1 MSIHIKSNL
10 WGHTPRKLCKTGLCV
25 APMRELWYTTAMKA
39 VLCALLLAVSGAAS
53 AAVAVGPLPAPD
65 YADTEVS
72 TNFAFSVG
80 EGQSRGI
87 VFTVELQ
94 ATPSNNVEVAIGVDA
109 NGDGR
114 LSVDESGLCVGY
126 DCGTWFV
133 RSASGDAITTTG
145 VADSGVFRRTY
156 RVRARRVNP
165 QWNLVKATRRGVD
178 ASAESVLVESAE
190 QGFRVRLL

>member
-1 MSIHIKSNL
+1 
-10 WGHTPRKLCKTGLCV
+10 
-25 APMRELWYTTAMKA
+25 MKNI
-39 VLCALLLAVSGAAS
+39 VLLLPLFACTSVVAGI
-53 AAVAVGPLPAPD
+53 AVGPLPASG

-80 EGQSRGI
+80 EGQNRGI
-87 VFTVELQ
+87 VFTVELH

-109 NGDGR
+109 DEDGR
-114 LSVDESGLCVGY
+114 LSLDEPELCVGY

-133 RSASGDAITTTG
+133 RSSYDDTVTTTD

-165 QWNLVKATRRGVD
+165 LWNIVKVTRRGVD
-178 ASAESVLVESAE
+178 VSSESVSVERVE
-190 QGFRVRLL
+190 HGFKVRLL

>member
-1 MSIHIKSNL
+1 MKFV
-10 WGHTPRKLCKTGLCV
+10 TCV
-25 APMRELWYTTAMKA
+25 
-39 VLCALLLAVSGAAS
+39 LLLFVSIAA
-53 AAVAVGPLPAPD
+53 AGIAVGPLPVPD

-80 EGQSRGI
+80 EGQNRGI

-109 NGDGR
+109 DEDGH
-114 LSVDESGLCVGY
+114 LSVDESELCVGY
-126 DCGTWFV
+126 DCGAWFV
-133 RSASGDAITTTG
+133 RSAAQDAVTAED

-165 QWNLVKATRRGVD
+165 LWNLVKVTRRGVG
-178 ASAESVLVESAE
+178 ASAESVSVERVE
-190 QGFRVRLL
+190 HGFRVRLL

>member
-1 MSIHIKSNL
+1 MKFLTLVLSL
-10 WGHTPRKLCKTGLCV
+10 F
-25 APMRELWYTTAMKA
+25 APFA
-39 VLCALLLAVSGAAS
+39 
-53 AAVAVGPLPAPD
+53 AAVAGVAVGSLPVPV

-80 EGQSRGI
+80 EVQSRGI

-94 ATPSNNVEVAIGVDA
+94 ATPSNNVEVAIGCDA
-109 NGDGR
+109 DEDGS

-133 RSASGDAITTTG
+133 RSSAQDAVTAED
-145 VADSGVFRRTY
+145 VDDSGVFRRTY

-165 QWNLVKATRRGVD
+165 LWNLVKVTRRGYG
-178 ASAESVLVESAE
+178 ASAESVSVEMVE
-190 QGFRVRLL
+190 HGFRVRLL

>member
-1 MSIHIKSNL
+1 MKFLTLVLSL
-10 WGHTPRKLCKTGLCV
+10 F
-25 APMRELWYTTAMKA
+25 APFA
-39 VLCALLLAVSGAAS
+39 
-53 AAVAVGPLPAPD
+53 AAVAVGPLPVPV

-72 TNFAFSVG
+72 TNFAFSAG

-109 NGDGR
+109 DEDGS

-133 RSASGDAITTTG
+133 RSSAQDAVTAED
-145 VADSGVFRRTY
+145 VDDSGVFRRTY

-165 QWNLVKATRRGVD
+165 LWNLVKVTRRGYG
-178 ASAESVLVESAE
+178 ASAESVSVESVE
-190 QGFRVRLL
+190 QGFKVRLL

>member
-1 MSIHIKSNL
+1 
-10 WGHTPRKLCKTGLCV
+10 
-25 APMRELWYTTAMKA
+25 MKA

-80 EGQSRGI
+80 EGQNRGI

-109 NGDGR
+109 NGDGN
-114 LSVDESGLCVGY
+114 LSVDESELCVGY

-133 RSASGDAITTTG
+133 RSSAQDAVTATD
-145 VADSGVFRRTY
+145 VDDSGVFRRTY

-165 QWNLVKATRRGVD
+165 LWNLVKVTRRGYD
-178 ASAESVLVESAE
+178 ASAEGVSVESVE
-190 QGFRVRLL
+190 RGFRVRLL

>member
-1 MSIHIKSNL
+1 ML
-10 WGHTPRKLCKTGLCV
+10 PLV
-25 APMRELWYTTAMKA
+25 
-39 VLCALLLAVSGAAS
+39 VSSAAS
-53 AAVAVGPLPAPD
+53 AAVAVGPLPAPE
-65 YADTEVS
+65 YADTEVT

-109 NGDGR
+109 DGNGC
-114 LSVDESGLCVGY
+114 LSADESELCAGY
-126 DCGTWFV
+126 DCGKWFV
-133 RSASGDAITTTG
+133 RSSAQDAVTTED

-165 QWNLVKATRRGVD
+165 LWNLVKVMRRGRG
-178 ASAESVLVESAE
+178 AAAESVSVEMIE
-190 QGFRVRLL
+190 QGFKVRLL

>member
-1 MSIHIKSNL
+1 MKFLTLVLSL
-10 WGHTPRKLCKTGLCV
+10 F
-25 APMRELWYTTAMKA
+25 APF
-39 VLCALLLAVSGAAS
+39 
-53 AAVAVGPLPAPD
+53 AAVVAGIAVGPLPAPD
-65 YADTEVS
+65 YVDTEVS

-80 EGQSRGI
+80 EVQSRGI

-109 NGDGR
+109 DEDGS

-133 RSASGDAITTTG
+133 RSSAQDAVTAED
-145 VADSGVFRRTY
+145 VDDSGVFRRTY

-165 QWNLVKATRRGVD
+165 LWNLVKVTRRGYG
-178 ASAESVLVESAE
+178 ASAESVSVESVE
-190 QGFRVRLL
+190 HGFRVRLL

>member
-1 MSIHIKSNL
+1 MKSL
-10 WGHTPRKLCKTGLCV
+10 
-25 APMRELWYTTAMKA
+25 AF
-39 VLCALLLAVSGAAS
+39 LLPLIVPAA
-53 AAVAVGPLPAPD
+53 AAARVAVGPLPAPD

-94 ATPSNNVEVAIGVDA
+94 ASPSNNVEVAIGVDA
-109 NGDGR
+109 DEDGS

-126 DCGTWFV
+126 DCGTWVV
-133 RSASGDAITTTG
+133 RSASDDAITTTDA
-145 VADSGVFRRTY
+145 ADSGVFRRTY

-165 QWNLVKATRRGVD
+165 LWNLVKVTRRGI
-178 ASAESVLVESAE
+178 AAAAESVSVEMVE
-190 QGFRVRLL
+190 HGFSVRLL

>member
-1 MSIHIKSNL
+1 MKSL
-10 WGHTPRKLCKTGLCV
+10 
-25 APMRELWYTTAMKA
+25 AF
-39 VLCALLLAVSGAAS
+39 LLPLIVPAA
-53 AAVAVGPLPAPD
+53 AAAGVAVGPLPAPD

-109 NGDGR
+109 DEDGS

-133 RSASGDAITTTG
+133 RSSAQDAVTAED
-145 VADSGVFRRTY
+145 VDDSGVFRRTY

-165 QWNLVKATRRGVD
+165 LWNLVKMTRRGYG
-178 ASAESVLVESAE
+178 ASAESVSVESVE
-190 QGFRVRLL
+190 HGFRVRLL

>member
-1 MSIHIKSNL
+1 
-10 WGHTPRKLCKTGLCV
+10 
-25 APMRELWYTTAMKA
+25 MKA

-109 NGDGR
+109 DEDGR
-114 LSVDESGLCVGY
+114 LSIEESELCVGY

-133 RSASGDAITTTG
+133 RSSAQDAVTATD
-145 VADSGVFRRTY
+145 VDDSGVFRRTY

-165 QWNLVKATRRGVD
+165 LWNLVKVTRRGYD
-178 ASAESVLVESAE
+178 ASAESVSVESVE
-190 QGFRVRLL
+190 RGFRVRLL

>member
-1 MSIHIKSNL
+1 MKFLTLVLSL
-10 WGHTPRKLCKTGLCV
+10 FAPFAAAV
-25 APMRELWYTTAMKA
+25 A
-39 VLCALLLAVSGAAS
+39 G
-53 AAVAVGPLPAPD
+53 VAVGPLPVPV

-72 TNFAFSVG
+72 TNFAFSAG

-94 ATPSNNVEVAIGVDA
+94 ATPSNNVEVAIGCDA
-109 NGDGR
+109 DEDGS

-133 RSASGDAITTTG
+133 RSSAQDAVTTED
-145 VADSGVFRRTY
+145 VDDSGVFRRTY

-165 QWNLVKATRRGVD
+165 LWNLVKVTRRGIG
-178 ASAESVLVESAE
+178 AAAESVSVEHVE
-190 QGFRVRLL
+190 HGFKVRLL

>member
-1 MSIHIKSNL
+1 MKFV
-10 WGHTPRKLCKTGLCV
+10 TCV
-25 APMRELWYTTAMKA
+25 
-39 VLCALLLAVSGAAS
+39 LLLFVSIAA
-53 AAVAVGPLPAPD
+53 AGIAVGPLPVPD

-94 ATPSNNVEVAIGVDA
+94 ASPSNNVEVAIGVDA
-109 NGDGR
+109 DEDGH
-114 LSVDESGLCVGY
+114 LSVDESELCVGY

-133 RSASGDAITTTG
+133 RSSSDDAVTTTDA
-145 VADSGVFRRTY
+145 ADSGVFRRTY

-165 QWNLVKATRRGVD
+165 LWNLVKVTRRG
-178 ASAESVLVESAE
+178 AKLRIESVKW
-190 QGFRVRLL
+190 RVAS

>member
-1 MSIHIKSNL
+1 MKFATLVLSL
-10 WGHTPRKLCKTGLCV
+10 FAPFAAAV
-25 APMRELWYTTAMKA
+25 A
-39 VLCALLLAVSGAAS
+39 G
-53 AAVAVGPLPAPD
+53 VAVGPLSAPE
-65 YADTEVS
+65 YVDTEIS

-80 EGQSRGI
+80 EGQRRSI

-109 NGDGR
+109 DEDGS
-114 LSVDESGLCVGY
+114 LSVDESELCVGY

-133 RSASGDAITTTG
+133 RSSAQDAVTSED

-165 QWNLVKATRRGVD
+165 LWNLVRVTRRGYG
-178 ASAESVLVESAE
+178 AAAESVSVKNVE
-190 QGFRVRLL
+190 QGFKVRLL

>member
-1 MSIHIKSNL
+1 MKRLVIL
-10 WGHTPRKLCKTGLCV
+10 LPLFLPVV
-25 APMRELWYTTAMKA
+25 ATA
-39 VLCALLLAVSGAAS
+39 V
-53 AAVAVGPLPAPD
+53 VAVGPLPAPD

-109 NGDGR
+109 DGDGC
-114 LSVDESGLCVGY
+114 LSIDESELCVGY

-133 RSASGDAITTTG
+133 RSSAQDAVTTED

-165 QWNLVKATRRGVD
+165 LWNLVKVTRRGYG
-178 ASAESVLVESAE
+178 AAAESVSVESVE
-190 QGFRVRLL
+190 QGFKVRLL

>member
-1 MSIHIKSNL
+1 MKSF
-10 WGHTPRKLCKTGLCV
+10 
-25 APMRELWYTTAMKA
+25 AF
-39 VLCALLLAVSGAAS
+39 LLTMIVPAA
-53 AAVAVGPLPAPD
+53 AAAGIAVGPLPAPD

-94 ATPSNNVEVAIGVDA
+94 ATPSNNVEVAIGCDTD
-109 NGDGR
+109 GDGS
-114 LSVDESGLCVGY
+114 LSVDESELCVGY

-133 RSASGDAITTTG
+133 RSSAQDAVTTEDVG
-145 VADSGVFRRTY
+145 DSGVFRRIY

-165 QWNLVKATRRGVD
+165 LWNLVRVTRRGYG
-178 ASAESVLVESAE
+178 AAAESVSVEMVDR
-190 QGFRVRLL
+190 GFSVRLL

>member
-1 MSIHIKSNL
+1 
-10 WGHTPRKLCKTGLCV
+10 
-25 APMRELWYTTAMKA
+25 MKA

-80 EGQSRGI
+80 EGQNRGI

-109 NGDGR
+109 DGDGN
-114 LSVDESGLCVGY
+114 LSVDESELCVGY

-133 RSASGDAITTTG
+133 RSSAQDAVTATD
-145 VADSGVFRRTY
+145 VDDSGVFRRTY

-165 QWNLVKATRRGVD
+165 LWNLVKVTRRGYG
-178 ASAESVLVESAE
+178 ASAESVSVESVE
-190 QGFRVRLL
+190 RGFRVRLL

>member
-1 MSIHIKSNL
+1 MKSL
-10 WGHTPRKLCKTGLCV
+10 
-25 APMRELWYTTAMKA
+25 AF
-39 VLCALLLAVSGAAS
+39 LLPLIVPAA
-53 AAVAVGPLPAPD
+53 AAAGVAVGPLPAPD

-94 ATPSNNVEVAIGVDA
+94 AMPSNNVEVAIGVDA
-109 NGDGR
+109 DEDGS

-133 RSASGDAITTTG
+133 RSSTQDAVTSED
-145 VADSGVFRRTY
+145 VDDSGVFRRTY

-165 QWNLVKATRRGVD
+165 LWNLVKVTRRGCGV
-178 ASAESVLVESAE
+178 AAESVSVEMVE
-190 QGFRVRLL
+190 HGFSVRLL

>member
-1 MSIHIKSNL
+1 MKSL
-10 WGHTPRKLCKTGLCV
+10 TFLLPLIVPAAAAAGV
-25 APMRELWYTTAMKA
+25 AA
-39 VLCALLLAVSGAAS
+39 
-53 AAVAVGPLPAPD
+53 GPLPAPN

-80 EGQSRGI
+80 DGQSRGI

-94 ATPSNNVEVAIGVDA
+94 ATPSNNVEVAIGVDED
-109 NGDGR
+109 GDGR
-114 LSVDESGLCVGY
+114 LSFDESELCVGY

-133 RSASGDAITTTG
+133 RSSAQDAVTSED

-156 RVRARRVNP
+156 RVRSRRVNP
-165 QWNLVKATRRGVD
+165 QWNLVKVTRRGCD
-178 ASAESVLVESAE
+178 AAAESVLVESAE

>member
-1 MSIHIKSNL
+1 MKSF
-10 WGHTPRKLCKTGLCV
+10 
-25 APMRELWYTTAMKA
+25 AF
-39 VLCALLLAVSGAAS
+39 LLPLILPLAVV
-53 AAVAVGPLPAPD
+53 AAVAVGPLPPPE

-72 TNFAFSVG
+72 TNLAFSVG

-94 ATPSNNVEVAIGVDA
+94 ATPSNNVEVAIGCDA
-109 NGDGR
+109 DEDGS

-133 RSASGDAITTTG
+133 RSSAQDA
-145 VADSGVFRRTY
+145 VATEDVDGSGVFRRTY

-165 QWNLVKATRRGVD
+165 LWNLVRVTRRGYG
-178 ASAESVLVESAE
+178 AAAESVSVESVE
-190 QGFRVRLL
+190 HGFKVRLL

>member
-1 MSIHIKSNL
+1 MKSF
-10 WGHTPRKLCKTGLCV
+10 
-25 APMRELWYTTAMKA
+25 AF
-39 VLCALLLAVSGAAS
+39 LLTMIVPAA
-53 AAVAVGPLPAPD
+53 AAAGIAVGPLPAPD

-94 ATPSNNVEVAIGVDA
+94 ATPSNNVEVAIGCDTD
-109 NGDGR
+109 GDGS
-114 LSVDESGLCVGY
+114 LSVDESELCVGY

-133 RSASGDAITTTG
+133 RSSAQDAVTSEDVG
-145 VADSGVFRRTY
+145 DSGVFRRTY

-165 QWNLVKATRRGVD
+165 LWNLVRVTRRGYG
-178 ASAESVLVESAE
+178 AAAESVSVEMVE
-190 QGFRVRLL
+190 RGFSVRLL